1 MLGGKRATVSYEF
14 AIDSNTS
21 ELHISWGGGLGGGVE
36 YIILIR
42 HSRTVF
48 SQSNHKVFL
57 IFSVSLFILLTSALN
72 LPHQYLADNKLQHS
86 FIILTN
92 FE

>member
-1 MLGGKRATVSYEF
+1 MEC
-14 AIDSNTS
+14 
-21 ELHISWGGGLGGGVE
+21 
-36 YIILIR
+36 IILIR

-48 SQSNHKVFL
+48 NLRNHKAVL
-57 IFSVSLFILLTSALN
+57 NFSVSLFISLISALN
-72 LPHQYLADNKLQHS
+72 LRHKYLADNKLQES

>member
-1 MLGGKRATVSYEF
+1 MYNPDK
-14 AIDSNTS
+14 
-21 ELHISWGGGLGGGVE
+21 
-36 YIILIR
+36 

-48 SQSNHKVFL
+48 NRSNHKVFL
-57 IFSVSLFILLTSALN
+57 NFNVSLFISLISALN
-72 LPHQYLADNKLQHS
+72 LPHQYLADNKLQDS